1 MYIYVRSTSSPLSW
15 LVALNGNSEFC
26 LRDFITWQ
34 KLSSL
39 RSLTPNSGRFKTTCS
54 EFLPLYSTTF
64 DKKISPTSGLIFSL
78 MAGTTRLEL
87 ATSCVTGKRSNQLS
101 YAPAFLSLVKYNMLK
116 NFLQYLN
123 LIRICSFAL
132 LLKETTVLYT

>member
-1 MYIYVRSTSSPLSW
+1 MSLCHKFSLGNSPFKNLQQKKRTTR
-15 LVALNGNSEFC
+15 LVSCSLALNGNSEFC

-39 RSLTPNSGRFKTTCS
+39 RSLAPNSGRFKTTCS
-54 EFLPLYSTTF
+54 EFSPLYSEIKKRTT
-64 DKKISPTSGLIFSL
+64 KVVLLL

-101 YAPAFLSLVKYNMLK
+101 YAPVFLSPVNYNMLK
-116 NFLQYLN
+116 IFLQEK
-123 LIRICSFAL
+123 I
-132 LLKETTVLYT
+132 